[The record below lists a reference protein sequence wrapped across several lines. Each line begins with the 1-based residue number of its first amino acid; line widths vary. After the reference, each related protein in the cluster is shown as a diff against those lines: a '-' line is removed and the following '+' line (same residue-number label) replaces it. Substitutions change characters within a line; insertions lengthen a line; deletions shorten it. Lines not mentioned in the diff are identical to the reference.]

1 MLDHRGRWKPSG
13 EEQQGVWE
21 VQAVPCPG
29 QRHFQADADNHGQR
43 SGLIHTE
50 EVTGSI
56 PVMPTQLSGQSR
68 SCSWPFVILV
78 QLRAAAGS
86 EGLRPELVHQAGLE
100 AVVSSLPADCDQ
112 SRMLS
117 GFPTTYMP
125 HTSI

>member
-1 MLDHRGRWKPSG
+1 M
-13 EEQQGVWE
+13 QTTT
-21 VQAVPCPG
+21 
-29 QRHFQADADNHGQR
+29 GQR

-100 AVVSSLPADCDQ
+100 AVVSSPPADCDQ

-117 GFPTTYMP
+117 GFPDDVHASYVDINWDVRAVSGQFGLEP
-125 HTSI
+125 AQ